1 MKELK
6 GWPFEPF
13 DVLLIL
19 ADYFT
24 KRLAKKEKMN
34 IQVQKEKAEKEN
46 EELLRNLLKNTD
58 YYQKIQINDGSKF
71 MIMALEK
78 RIQTIESR
86 LPSSAT
92 IDKISSV
99 NDAIL
104 ATNIESL
111 TRTVKRIEEKMLTKW
126 DVAVVMFQIIGVI
139 GVVIGVII
147 GVITLF
153 S

>member
-1 MKELK
+1 MSCI
-6 GWPFEPF
+6 
-13 DVLLIL
+13 LLSITIGSPL
-19 ADYFT
+19 RLHCKTDYFF
-24 KRLAKKEKMN
+24 N
-34 IQVQKEKAEKEN
+34 PEN
-46 EELLRNLLKNTD
+46 VFASN
-58 YYQKIQINDGSKF
+58 
-71 MIMALEK
+71 
-78 RIQTIESR
+78 
-86 LPSSAT
+86 AT

-111 TRTVKRIEEKMLTKW
+111 TRTVKKIEEKMLTKW
-126 DVAVVMFQIIGVI
+126 DVAVVVFQIIGVI